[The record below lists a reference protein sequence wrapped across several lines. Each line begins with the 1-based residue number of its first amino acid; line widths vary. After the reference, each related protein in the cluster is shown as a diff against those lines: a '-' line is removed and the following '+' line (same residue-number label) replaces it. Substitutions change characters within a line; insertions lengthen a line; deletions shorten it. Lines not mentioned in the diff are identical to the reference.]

1 MPPGDPAPIRGRYWL
16 VYDLRSPFHDVEI
29 VAEESALRGYLER
42 GGRVEGPFVP
52 VPDEAAIE
60 RGAKALFGEVYPDS
74 NFDGDWRADEC
85 REQALVVLRAALE
98 APEKPS

>member
-52 VPDEAAIE
+52 VPDEAAKE
-60 RGAKALFGEVYPDS
+60 RAKEAAHAAYHVHNEECGCRTLGHLTEYIALAAV
-74 NFDGDWRADEC
+74 
-85 REQALVVLRAALE
+85 RAALE
-98 APEKPS
+98 APEG